1 MCQDEQL
8 RRGSWNSNPCLPM
21 VHVSFSQAGP
31 DLKNEREVSLP
42 LFLNRVF
49 LIVILHT
56 LEKFKYFLVID
67 LLNVSPDW
75 LLKHFLLSW

>member
-1 MCQDEQL
+1 MA
-8 RRGSWNSNPCLPM
+8 
-21 VHVSFSQAGP
+21 HVSFSQAGP
-31 DLKNEREVSLP
+31 DSKNEREVSLT

-56 LEKFKYFLVID
+56 LEKFKYFFVID

-75 LLKHFLLSW
+75 LLKRFLLSW

>member
-8 RRGSWNSNPCLPM
+8 RRGSWASSPCLP
-21 VHVSFSQAGP
+21 VARVSFSQAGP
-31 DLKNEREVSLP
+31 DLKDEREASLP
-42 LFLNRVF
+42 LLNHLF

-67 LLNVSPDW
+67 LLNVSRDW
-75 LLKHFLLSW
+75 LLKRFLLSW

>member
-1 MCQDEQL
+1 
-8 RRGSWNSNPCLPM
+8 M

-42 LFLNRVF
+42 LFLNDLF

-56 LEKFKYFLVID
+56 REKFKYFLVID

-75 LLKHFLLSW
+75 LLKRFLLSW